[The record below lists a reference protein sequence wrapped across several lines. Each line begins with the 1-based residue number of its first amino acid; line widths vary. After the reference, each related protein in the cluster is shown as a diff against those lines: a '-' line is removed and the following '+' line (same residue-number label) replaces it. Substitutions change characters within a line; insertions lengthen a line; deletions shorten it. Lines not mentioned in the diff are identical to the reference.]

1 MGSVNFVG
9 DAVISNNSITRTVTN
24 AGTDVLMTTTGTTT
38 TCGAVFTD
46 SGSRF
51 GDYDN
56 SLTQTRTFTPTT
68 GNAIKVEFTEF
79 ATEQDYDFLEIY
91 NGPTTSSPL
100 LGRFS
105 GNTLPSSFTSTAVSG
120 NLTFRFTSDNIV
132 VDKGWIATIS
142 CVPLIPA
149 AAITDYAMVSFI
161 APDVLGK
168 NKCANHYDSCN

>member
-1 MGSVNFVG
+1 
-9 DAVISNNSITRTVTN
+9 
-24 AGTDVLMTTTGTTT
+24 LW
-38 TCGAVFTD
+38 CGFTD

-79 ATEQDYDFLEIY
+79 ATEQDYDLEIY

-105 GNTLPSSFTSTAVSG
+105 GNTLPSSFTSTAVGG

-132 VDKGWIATIS
+132 KVGLQLYLV
-142 CVPLIPA
+142 CL
-149 AAITDYAMVSFI
+149 
-161 APDVLGK
+161 
-168 NKCANHYDSCN
+168 